1 MESNAG
7 GSVEEARLDAAVSN
21 ARDLGNGCIM
31 ANASWEQPDA
41 NGTLIKRQE
50 IIPSLWVSSPIAQRS
65 LHRYC
70 MGL

>member
-41 NGTLIKRQE
+41 NGTRGDG
-50 IIPSLWVSSPIAQRS
+50 
-65 LHRYC
+65 
-70 MGL
+70 GLRGNLFQVVDGEVLMALKATNRN